1 LIPGAAHGEAPAPA
15 TEAPL
20 TDTERD
26 TPAETELSIDYRY
39 KMSDSRCMDKENLA
53 VAALRVFLVML
64 FGVLVLFQVMSL
76 PGQFAHMARE
86 DPEMAYL
93 RWPATAVT
101 VFWVLC
107 IQVVI
112 VSTWQLLTLVKN
124 DRIFSDA
131 SLGWVNAI
139 VAAIGAGWLVL
150 LGVFLYVG
158 FRADDPGLPLLLFLM
173 VIGVTVSGLLMV
185 VMRAL
190 LRQATTLRTDMEAV
204 I

>member
-1 LIPGAAHGEAPAPA
+1 VE
-15 TEAPL
+15 
-20 TDTERD
+20 
-26 TPAETELSIDYRY
+26 
-39 KMSDSRCMDKENLA
+39 KEHLA
-53 VAALRVFLVML
+53 VSGLRVFLVVL
-64 FGVLVLFQVMSL
+64 FGALIFFQVVSL
-76 PGQFAHMARE
+76 PGQFAYMAER
-86 DPEMAYL
+86 DPGHAYL

-112 VSTWQLLTLVKN
+112 VCTWKLLTLVKN
-124 DRIFSDA
+124 DRIFSEA
-131 SLGWVNAI
+131 SVVWVDAI
-139 VAAIGAGWLVL
+139 VWAIAAAWVVL
-150 LGVFLYVG
+150 LGVWLYIG

-173 VIGVTVSGLLMV
+173 LVGIAVLGLLMV

>member
-1 LIPGAAHGEAPAPA
+1 MLAERWVV
-15 TEAPL
+15 PL
-20 TDTERD
+20 
-26 TPAETELSIDYRY
+26 
-39 KMSDSRCMDKENLA
+39 
-53 VAALRVFLVML
+53 LRIFLVAL
-64 FGVLVLFQVMSL
+64 FGILVLFQVMSL

-107 IQVVI
+107 VQVVI
-112 VSTWQLLTLVKN
+112 VAMWRLLTMVRK
-124 DRIFSDA
+124 DRIFSEA
-131 SLGWVNAI
+131 SMRWVNVIVGAI
-139 VAAIGAGWLVL
+139 AAGWAVLVA
-150 LGVFLYVG
+150 VFLYVG
-158 FRADDPGLPLLLFLM
+158 VNADDPGLPLVLFLL
-173 VIGVTVSGLLMV
+173 VVGVAVVGLLMV